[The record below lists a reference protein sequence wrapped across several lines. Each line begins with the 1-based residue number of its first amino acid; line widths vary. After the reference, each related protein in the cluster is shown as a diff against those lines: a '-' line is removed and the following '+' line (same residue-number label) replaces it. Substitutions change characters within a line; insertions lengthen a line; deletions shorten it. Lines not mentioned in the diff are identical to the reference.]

1 MKMLLAGYRF
11 PYAWKDAH
19 PARVGL
25 LPRKG
30 RGDDI
35 IWVPVEP
42 CYVFHPANAF
52 ETADG
57 KVVVDVVAHETMFA
71 ESKRGPDSRK
81 SRMER
86 WTIDPVAGTTVRAVI
101 HDHAQE
107 FPRYDERLTT
117 RPYRYAYSVAIPDE
131 QSAEWTL
138 AETRLFK
145 HDLEKGSSAVHDFG
159 PGRSEEHTSDLQ
171 SLMRNSYA

>member
-1 MKMLLAGYRF
+1 
-11 PYAWKDAH
+11 
-19 PARVGL
+19 
-25 LPRKG
+25 
-30 RGDDI
+30 
-35 IWVPVEP
+35 
-42 CYVFHPANAF
+42 
-52 ETADG
+52 
-57 KVVVDVVAHETMFA
+57 MFA

-131 QSAEWTL
+131 QSADWTL
-138 AETRLFK
+138 AETRLVK
-145 HDLEKGSSAVHDFG
+145 HDLEKS
-159 PGRSEEHTSDLQ
+159 SEERRVGKECVSTCRTRGWQYH
-171 SLMRNSYA
+171 

>member
-1 MKMLLAGYRF
+1 
-11 PYAWKDAH
+11 
-19 PARVGL
+19 
-25 LPRKG
+25 
-30 RGDDI
+30 
-35 IWVPVEP
+35 
-42 CYVFHPANAF
+42 
-52 ETADG
+52 
-57 KVVVDVVAHETMFA
+57 MFA

-138 AETRLFK
+138 AEKRLFK
-145 HDLEKGSSAVHDFG
+145 HDDRKSAEQGQSVSEG
-159 PGRSEEHTSDLQ
+159 VSIVGRRSNKNKITK
-171 SLMRNSYA
+171 

>member
-1 MKMLLAGYRF
+1 MIRPPPRSTRNDTLF
-11 PYAWKDAH
+11 PYTTLF
-19 PARVGL
+19 R
-25 LPRKG
+25 
-30 RGDDI
+30 
-35 IWVPVEP
+35 
-42 CYVFHPANAF
+42 
-52 ETADG
+52 
-57 KVVVDVVAHETMFA
+57 
-71 ESKRGPDSRK
+71 SK

-86 WTIDPVAGTTVRAVI
+86 WTIDPVAVTTVRAVI

-145 HDLEKGSSAVHDFG
+145 HDLEKG
-159 PGRSEEHTSDLQ
+159 RSEESRVGKECVSPCRYRWST
-171 SLMRNSYA
+171 YT

>member
-1 MKMLLAGYRF
+1 
-11 PYAWKDAH
+11 
-19 PARVGL
+19 
-25 LPRKG
+25 
-30 RGDDI
+30 
-35 IWVPVEP
+35 
-42 CYVFHPANAF
+42 
-52 ETADG
+52 
-57 KVVVDVVAHETMFA
+57 MFA

-145 HDLEKGSSAVHDFG
+145 HDLEKGSSAVHDF
-159 PGRSEEHTSDLQ
+159 RSEEHTSELQ
-171 SLMRNSYA
+171 SLMRISYAVFC